1 MATKRYYWLKLKDD
15 FFNRKLIKKLR
26 KIAGGDTYTII
37 YLKIQ
42 LMSIKTNGVIKF
54 EGIEETIAEE
64 LALVLDEKVENVEV
78 TLSFLQQYEAFE
90 QLSDSDFFLSEVPN
104 CIGSESDSAERKRNQ
119 RKRDKEALG
128 KCDNV
133 TNMSLP
139 SHVEKDI
146 EDRQIDNN
154 KLINI
159 LKNDDFF
166 EKIKFVQDETD
177 EYNDAFI
184 DKGVYIDYKAVSLDR
199 LKKETVIQIMLA
211 QNLIKK
217 LIDTQSSALLEKLNI
232 TIIEK
237 IFSRLLEQDKID
249 NPINYF
255 ITAYQNE
262 VIRNDREQIDIN

>member
-1 MATKRYYWLKLKDD
+1 MWGKYMATKRYYWLKLKDD
-15 FFNRKLIKKLR
+15 FFDRKLIKKLR

-64 LALVLDEKVENVEV
+64 LALALDEKVENVEV
-78 TLSFLQQYEAFE
+78 TLSFLQQYGAFE
-90 QLSDSDFFLSEVPN
+90 QLSDSDFFLNEVPN

-119 RKRDKEALG
+119 RKREKEALNE
-128 KCDNV
+128 CDNV
-133 TNMSLP
+133 TDMSLP
-139 SHVEKDI
+139 SHVEKDL

-154 KLINI
+154 IIN
-159 LKNDDFF
+159 LLNSDDFF
-166 EKIKFVQDETD
+166 EKIKFVQDETNK
-177 EYNDAFI
+177 YNDAFLEY
-184 DKGVYIDYKAVSLDR
+184 GVYIDRNAVTLDR
-199 LKKETVIQIMLA
+199 LKREIILQLMLA

-217 LIDTQSSALLEKLNI
+217 LIDTQSTTLLEKFNI

-237 IFSRLLEQDKID
+237 IFSRLLEQEKIE
-249 NPINYF
+249 NPIAYF

-262 VIRNDREQIDIN
+262 VIKNDR